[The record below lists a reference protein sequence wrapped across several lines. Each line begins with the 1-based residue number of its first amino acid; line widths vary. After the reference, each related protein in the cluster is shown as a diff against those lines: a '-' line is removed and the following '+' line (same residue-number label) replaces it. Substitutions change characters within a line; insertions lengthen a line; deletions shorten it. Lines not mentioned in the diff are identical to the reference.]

1 MKHAVMLTEYM
12 RTVYS
17 QPDIEKARKH
27 ADAFLPKVRVR
38 VRVRV
43 RVS

>member
-43 RVS
+43 S